1 MTLTTDTTTQ
11 TRWTLQLPHSKP
23 PLSMNDSSTPLVR
36 GRKVRGVRAEA
47 KWLATEAGIPT
58 LQRARFA
65 LHYVPRDNRRRD
77 AINLCATLKACV
89 DGCVDAGVLTDDD
102 DTRAVTPMPR
112 IHHARPGKPG
122 QLLLIVEALPPATVH
137 LLPVVGEPTTCCG
150 RDAWEIPRWDTIA
163 TQPALDAPTCG
174 GTR

>member
-1 MTLTTDTTTQ
+1 MTTTTDTTTR

-23 PLSMNDSSTPLVR
+23 PLSMNDRGDHRTR
-36 GRKVRGVRAEA
+36 GRKIAKVRAEA
-47 KWLATEAGIPT
+47 KWLATNAGLPT
-58 LQRARFA
+58 LQRARLA

-77 AINLCATLKACV
+77 AVNLCATLKACV
-89 DGCVDAGVLTDDD
+89 DGLVDAGVLADDD

-122 QLLLIVEALPPATVH
+122 QLVLVVEALPPALVH
-137 LLPVVGEPTTCCG
+137 LLPADGERTACCG

-163 TQPALDAPTCG
+163 PQPVLDAPTCG
-174 GTR
+174 AA